1 MEQCRHAGIKEVLV
15 VNGSGP
21 KRQSIDTVSLL
32 RECAGNTA
40 SEANQKHWFE
50 TLGVQLGVAYNPYFP
65 TAQERQVENKRLHDK
80 LSTAVV
86 SSVWLQFG
94 SNTELLREGLQELKR
109 CCIAAKH
116 ADSATETAP
125 WCGVRVVGSVFV
137 PSKQFLAQQK
147 FRPWLPLSQDYLSS
161 IETATAMT
169 QQILQVYKEFNVEI
183 LIESTVKSEADM
195 TKVMSF
201 LQVIAEDQT
210 DTTTTTTAATAA
222 AAAAA
227 AATRSTGKTD
237 ADCSDAP
244 KASKKQKLTAK

>member
-1 MEQCRHAGIKEVLV
+1 VLV

-40 SEANQKHWFE
+40 SEVNQKHWFE

-80 LSTAVV
+80 MSTAIV

-94 SNTELLREGLQELKR
+94 SNAELLREGLQELKR

-116 ADSATETAP
+116 TDTATDTAP

-147 FRPWLPLSQDYLSS
+147 FRPWLPLSQEYLSS
-161 IETATAMT
+161 IDTATAMT

-195 TKVMSF
+195 TKVMNF
-201 LQVIAEDQT
+201 LQCMEEHQT
-210 DTTTTTTAATAA
+210 GTTTTSTAA
-222 AAAAA
+222 AAAA
-227 AATRSTGKTD
+227 STTD
-237 ADCSDAP
+237 EAGAGCSDAP
-244 KASKKQKLTAK
+244 KASKKQKLAAK

>member
-1 MEQCRHAGIKEVLV
+1 MEQCCNAGIKEVLV

-40 SEANQKHWFE
+40 SEVDQNHWFQ

-94 SNTELLREGLQELKR
+94 SNAELLREGLQVLKR

-116 ADSATETAP
+116 ADSATAAAP
-125 WCGVRVVGSVFV
+125 WCGVRVIGSLFV
-137 PSKQFLAQQK
+137 PSKQFWHSRNFDLGC
-147 FRPWLPLSQDYLSS
+147 PS
-161 IETATAMT
+161 
-169 QQILQVYKEFNVEI
+169 
-183 LIESTVKSEADM
+183 VKSICR
-195 TKVMSF
+195 
-201 LQVIAEDQT
+201 Q
-210 DTTTTTTAATAA
+210 
-222 AAAAA
+222 
-227 AATRSTGKTD
+227 
-237 ADCSDAP
+237 
-244 KASKKQKLTAK
+244 